1 MPPTPP
7 PSSQDAAS
15 LQFSISPPFKRESVL
30 VSSHLQQIRPEDTES
45 ECAKKGAL
53 GLPQLGRSFPPGASQ
68 LPPLSP
74 PPDLAAVYSYTAI
87 RHSQAKGGV
96 PTQLLTGWVLT
107 PPTTQPRLLSAGAPS
122 SQAVFQV
129 SPQPAFKATPVGT
142 HGDSHQVQ
150 SPRMHRSGD

>member
-1 MPPTPP
+1 M
-7 PSSQDAAS
+7 
-15 LQFSISPPFKRESVL
+15 
-30 VSSHLQQIRPEDTES
+30 SSHLQQIRPEDTEN
-45 ECAKKGAL
+45 ECAKKETGAQ

-68 LPPLSP
+68 LPPLSL

-87 RHSQAKGGV
+87 RQSQAKGGV

-122 SQAVFQV
+122 SQAMFQV

-150 SPRMHRSGD
+150 SRRLHRSGDRFNGRKERLVVRLTAH

>member
-1 MPPTPP
+1 M
-7 PSSQDAAS
+7 
-15 LQFSISPPFKRESVL
+15 
-30 VSSHLQQIRPEDTES
+30 SSHLQQIRPEDTEN
-45 ECAKKGAL
+45 ECAKKETGAQ
-53 GLPQLGRSFPPGASQ
+53 GLPPLGRSFPPGASQ
-68 LPPLSP
+68 LPPLSL

-122 SQAVFQV
+122 SQAMFQV

-150 SPRMHRSGD
+150 SRRLHRSGDRFNGRKERLVVRLTAH